1 LAFSVTAV
9 GTAKVLA
16 HPCVLVVAVV
26 VVVTIVVILVVVGL
40 LITLITG
47 LTVLFLLLIDILGSC
62 LEVSFQINNVLSIIV
77 GTTAALVVRAETENN
92 ESLRYEELTILTT
105 AFFTLTGKFLNELTL
120 LKFDGVVGQI
130 DLTIVLEVTTAS
142 TSGSTKGLGT
152 THKAG

>member
-1 LAFSVTAV
+1 LTFSVTAV

-47 LTVLFLLLIDILGSC
+47 LTVLFLLLIDILGSS
-62 LEVSFQINNVLSIIV
+62 LEISFQINKVLSIIV
-77 GTTAALVVRAETENN
+77 GATAALVVRAETENN
-92 ESLRYEELTILTT
+92 ESLRYEELTILTA
-105 AFFTLTGKFLNELTL
+105 AFFTLTGKFLDELTL

-130 DLTIVLEVTTAS
+130 DLTILEVTTAS